1 MAYLIYTDV
10 EKFLNINL
18 TANGQALVNSLIDAV
33 SEYINGFCG
42 RVWSN
47 GSSLDIT
54 EYFDGGVDTFFPKN
68 TPISQI
74 TSMTIDGQSVASADI
89 KNYGS
94 YVKLLYS
101 TNPGP
106 QNVTIVY
113 RTSAN
118 TLPADLK
125 LALTMWISQIFK
137 SQSDGGKT
145 VESFSAGSISVKY
158 LTKEGIPTFVSD
170 IIESYRILTL

>member
-1 MAYLIYTDV
+1 
-10 EKFLNINL
+10 
-18 TANGQALVNSLIDAV
+18 
-33 SEYINGFCG
+33 
-42 RVWSN
+42 
-47 GSSLDIT
+47 
-54 EYFDGGVDTFFPKN
+54 
-68 TPISQI
+68 
-74 TSMTIDGQSVASADI
+74 MTIDGQSVASADI